1 MFYLPG
7 FLSSV
12 SMSVHEARNI
22 TAYLFVCLSATLW
35 YCIEMNA
42 HIAKLFPPSG
52 RDTTRVFFDPYR
64 RYKIPRN
71 TFSGGVKYTGWE
83 KFAIFEQKSPFVLE
97 TIEDRSILTM
107 EH

>member
-1 MFYLPG
+1 
-7 FLSSV
+7 
-12 SMSVHEARNI
+12 MSVHEERDI
-22 TAYLFVCLSATLW
+22 TAYMFVCLSATLW

-42 HIAKLFPPSG
+42 YIAKLFPPSG
-52 RDTTRVFFDPYR
+52 RDTTRVFSTPTAVTKFPQ
-64 RYKIPRN
+64 KN
-71 TFSGGVKYTGWE
+71 TKTHSGGVKYTGWE